1 MVCPYCNKQ
10 ISDNNQ
16 FCPECGQNLAT
27 AAENNSANSFWGTV
41 NKEDSERNRK
51 YKDITD
57 RGAKNVR
64 DGRRKSMVT
73 AIVLLIAII
82 VAIFGIMQFI
92 KYQNEMTEQV
102 MSELVGKTLTA
113 HGSHM
118 EGLGWIQ
125 HEYWQLT
132 FKDETTLDYA
142 YIETTGPREDDE
154 KPVYKG
160 TYSYTLSRSI
170 FGNYTI
176 RVNGTTYKLM
186 VNDSNEPTG
195 ISRLK

>member
-1 MVCPYCNKQ
+1 MICPYCKKQ

-16 FCPECGQNLAT
+16 FCPECGQNLA
-27 AAENNSANSFWGTV
+27 AASENDSANSFWGTV

-57 RGAKNVR
+57 RGVKNVR
-64 DGRRKSMVT
+64 ARRHKSMVT
-73 AIVLLIAII
+73 AIVLLIAVIA
-82 VAIFGIMQFI
+82 AIFGIMQFS

-113 HGSHM
+113 HDSHM
-118 EGLGWIQ
+118 EGLGWIH

-132 FKDETTLDYA
+132 FKDEDNLDYA
-142 YIETTGPREDDE
+142 YIETIGPREDDE

-160 TYSYTLSRSI
+160 TYSYTLSRSV
-170 FGNYTI
+170 FGNYTV
-176 RVNGTTYKLM
+176 RVNGTTYKLK
-186 VNDSNEPTG
+186 VNDSNVPTG
-195 ISRLK
+195 ISR